1 MLNREF
7 FKETAMNLTL
17 ELPDNKGAAL
27 EAKAH
32 AQGVSTEQY
41 VRQIVDRDL
50 EQPTP
55 LPPAQP
61 RRHISE
67 IILDIMSDVPREA
80 FESLPRDGASE
91 HDHYLYGSPK
101 KNQ

>member
-1 MLNREF
+1 M
-7 FKETAMNLTL
+7 KEIDP
-17 ELPDNKGAAL
+17 EPPDPSRA
-27 EAKAH
+27 
-32 AQGVSTEQY
+32 
-41 VRQIVDRDL
+41 
-50 EQPTP
+50 
-55 LPPAQP
+55 AQP

-67 IILDIMSDVPREA
+67 IILDIISDVPREA